1 MTPRPGFYTFTARP
15 CHPYN
20 FAAMSWLLQSSFE
33 AALRHHQAGD
43 LAQAASGYEAALRI
57 NPAFAPAQHYLGL
70 VRYQTG
76 KPEEGISLIR
86 RALALQPDLT
96 EAHYNLGNIYRE
108 LGRGD
113 EAAASYRTVLR
124 AEPGNPGALGNLAL
138 LLKEL
143 GRTGEAEPLLRRLV
157 KAAPGYADGHAAL
170 GAVLLETDRPDEALQ
185 HLRRAVDLTPGHAEA
200 HYNLG
205 RALFA
210 SGQTRPA
217 EESFRTAL
225 QLNPRDA
232 EAADALAHTLTTQ
245 QRNAEAAAIYRQLAQ
260 QYPDDV
266 ARQRSLGGA
275 LHRAGQLTAA
285 IEIYRQALARGPGD
299 SGTLTNLGSA
309 LRDQGRI
316 DEAIDAYRQALKID
330 PGSTL
335 ARSSL
340 LFTLSFKEDAD
351 TAEVA
356 AEHRR
361 FDEQHARP
369 LTTAARPHANPRD
382 PERRLRV
389 GYLSADFR
397 NHPGGIFQL
406 PVLEHHDSSQ
416 IESYCFSVGRVSD
429 SFTERFRR
437 AAHHWRDVGALTDEG
452 LAEAIRADGI
462 DILVESFGHMAGNR
476 LLAVARKPAP
486 IQIAFPIYPNTSGL
500 TAIDYRLMDPWVAPP
515 SAEALFSETL
525 FRLPETHLCYE
536 PMDRQA
542 PPALDLPMAKNGFI
556 TFGCFNNLAKIGP
569 RTVALWARLL
579 KELPSSRL
587 VLKWLG
593 MSDEGDASIAA
604 AFASQGI
611 DKSRLTLLG
620 WSADP
625 YEPYRGIDLCLD
637 PVRAG
642 GGTTTCD
649 SLWMG
654 VPVLTLYDSKPLSR
668 MGLSLLSNVGL
679 NELITADDDAYV
691 RRAMELATQP
701 GRLTAIR
708 QGLRERFMASPV
720 MDGARYTRF
729 VEQAYR
735 EMWRRW
741 CRGKE

>member
-1 MTPRPGFYTFTARP
+1 
-15 CHPYN
+15 
-20 FAAMSWLLQSSFE
+20 MSRLLQSTFE

-57 NPAFAPAQHYLGL
+57 DRAFAPAQHYLGL

-76 KPEEGISLIR
+76 RPDEGIGLIR

-108 LGRGD
+108 LGRRD
-113 EAAASYRTVLR
+113 EAVACYRTVLR

-143 GRTGEAEPLLRRLV
+143 GRPREAEPLLRRLV
-157 KAAPGYADGHAAL
+157 SAAPGYPDGHAAL
-170 GAVLLETDRPDEALQ
+170 GAVLLETDRPGEALQ
-185 HLRRAVDLTPGHAEA
+185 HLRRVVELTPAQAEA

-210 SGQTRPA
+210 NGQTQPA
-217 EESFRTAL
+217 EESFRAAL
-225 QLNPRDA
+225 RLNPRDA

-245 QRNAEAAAIYRQLAQ
+245 QRHAEAVTLYRELAQ
-260 QYPDDV
+260 QQPDDI

-275 LHRAGQLTAA
+275 LHRAGQLAAA
-285 IEIYRQALARGPGD
+285 IATYRLALARNPGD
-299 SGTLTNLGSA
+299 AGTFINLGAA

-316 DEAIDAYRQALKID
+316 DDAIEAYRQALTID
-330 PGSTL
+330 PDSVL

-351 TAEVA
+351 PAEVA

-361 FDEQHARP
+361 FDERHARP
-369 LTTAARPHANPRD
+369 LTTAARPHANARD
-382 PERRLRV
+382 PDRRLRV
-389 GYLSADFR
+389 GYLSPDFR
-397 NHPGGIFQL
+397 NHPAGIFQL
-406 PVLEHHDSSQ
+406 PVLEHHDSTR
-416 IESYCFSVGRVSD
+416 IESYCFSLGRVSD

-462 DILVESFGHMAGNR
+462 DILVESSGHMAGNR

-486 IQIAFPIYPNTSGL
+486 VQVCFPIYPNTSGL
-500 TAIDYRLMDPWVAPP
+500 SALDYRLMDPWVAPP
-515 SAEALFSETL
+515 SADALFSESL

-542 PPALDLPMAKNGFI
+542 PAAVALPMAGNGFI
-556 TFGCFNNLAKIGP
+556 TFGCFNNVAKIGP

-593 MSDEGDASIAA
+593 MADGGDASIAA
-604 AFASQGI
+604 AFASHGI
-611 DKSRLTLLG
+611 DRGRLTLLG

-637 PVRAG
+637 PVLAG

-654 VPVLTLYDSKPLSR
+654 VPVITLYDSKPLSR
-668 MGLSLLSNVGL
+668 MGLSLLSNAGL
-679 NELITADDDAYV
+679 GELIAGDEDAYI
-691 RRAMELATQP
+691 RLAAELATQP
-701 GRLTAIR
+701 GRLAAMR
-708 QGLRERFMASPV
+708 EGLRERFMASPV
-720 MDGARYTRF
+720 MDGQRYTRF

-735 EMWRRW
+735 EMWRQW